1 MLKTASSSRI
11 HLVAQARGAGG
22 KQPDPA
28 IRRFRLARLRLDS
41 RPIEFTPPGRAQ
53 RI

>member
-11 HLVAQARGAGG
+11 HLVAQARGASG

-41 RPIEFTPPGRAQ
+41 RPAELTRLGPSQ